1 MDDGFRRDV
10 DEVLRQHGEIV
21 RRLTHSGLRGVE
33 ELVELYERVRRGI
46 DAITR
51 EEIDAM
57 LIRIGSLT
65 DRLRLTGAQ
74 LAEIERMRRTLLAGP
89 DAEQFDSEEPNG
101 YVRKHARST

>member
-21 RRLTHSGLRGVE
+21 RRLTHAGVRGVQ
-33 ELVELYERVRRGI
+33 ELVELYERLRRGI
-46 DAITR
+46 DTITR

-57 LIRIGSLT
+57 LIRIGTLT

-74 LAEIERMRRTLLAGP
+74 LEEIERMRRALLESPA
-89 DAEQFDSEEPNG
+89 AERFDYESGNG